1 MEEKA
6 RMRKETIEQLL
17 AFPSGKRR
25 GIETTLYQQLIETTL
40 YKNSKVIGITVSHA
54 HEWETRHIIQRAIS
68 DGKHVCVP
76 LCLTETKTL
85 DFYYL
90 TSFDQLSVGH
100 FQLLEPNPTVMP
112 KAELADVDLLI
123 VPGVVFDTAHY
134 RIGHGG
140 GYYDRLLEKFSG
152 RTVSLLHESQCVD
165 RIPVEVHDQPVERLI
180 IARN

>member
-1 MEEKA
+1 MEKKV
-6 RMRKETIEQLL
+6 RLRKETIAHLL
-17 AFPSGKRR
+17 AFSKTKRQN
-25 GIETTLYQQLIETTL
+25 IEKVLYQQFIETDL
-40 YKNSKVIGITVSHA
+40 YKNSEIIGVTVSHA
-54 HEWETRHIIQRAIS
+54 HEWDTRNIIKRAIS
-68 DGKHVCVP
+68 DGKRVCVP

-100 FQLLEPNPTVMP
+100 FHLLEPNPAVMN
-112 KAELADVDLLI
+112 KTELSAIDLLI
-123 VPGVVFDTAHY
+123 VPGVVFDNAHY

-152 RTVSLLHESQCVD
+152 RTLSLLHESQYID
-165 RIPVEVHDQPVERLI
+165 RIPVEIHDQPVERLI